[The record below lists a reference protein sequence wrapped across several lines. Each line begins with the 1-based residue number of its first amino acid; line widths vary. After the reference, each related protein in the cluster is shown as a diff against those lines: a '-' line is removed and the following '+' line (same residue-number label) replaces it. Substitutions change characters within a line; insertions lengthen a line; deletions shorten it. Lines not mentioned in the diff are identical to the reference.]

1 MLATT
6 CVRNNKYSQLIRHL
20 LFDLKINK
28 LLEGKSKTIKT
39 MHAKSCKQRKGEKI
53 MATNW
58 TLSQALAKITEGT
71 DKAAI
76 QDIGRRF
83 PLTAVALAEIGHNAG
98 AAKIIGAVPSH
109 ITARKIESVL
119 KDGVE
124 QDSDVDIEDAEDED
138 EAPKKETKKPAKKA
152 ANEKT
157 DEDVED
163 DPVALYK
170 KCKKAGLKVAP
181 KKTAK
186 YYKDQLAKAAA
197 TEEDADD
204 DDWGDDDNE
213 DDEKPAS
220 KKKPVKKASAK
231 KPAKKAEPEQED
243 DEEDEDE
250 WDI

>member
-1 MLATT
+1 
-6 CVRNNKYSQLIRHL
+6 
-20 LFDLKINK
+20 
-28 LLEGKSKTIKT
+28 
-39 MHAKSCKQRKGEKI
+39 

-98 AAKIIGAVPSH
+98 ADKIIGALPSH

-124 QDSDVDIEDAEDED
+124 QDSDVDVEDTEDEEEAPKKEAKKPVKKTAKAKTEEDAEDE
-138 EAPKKETKKPAKKA
+138 E
-152 ANEKT
+152 
-157 DEDVED
+157 ED

-181 KKTAK
+181 KKSAK
-186 YYKDQLAKAAA
+186 YYKDALKKAQEAENEA
-197 TEEDADD
+197 DGDADD
-204 DDWGDDDNE
+204 WDDA
-213 DDEKPAS
+213 DDEEE
-220 KKKPVKKASAK
+220 
-231 KPAKKAEPEQED
+231 KPAKKTGKAAAKKSKAKTEPEPEDED
-243 DEEDEDE
+243 DDEDE

>member
-1 MLATT
+1 
-6 CVRNNKYSQLIRHL
+6 
-20 LFDLKINK
+20 
-28 LLEGKSKTIKT
+28 

-83 PLTAVALAEIGHNAG
+83 PLTAVALAEIGQNEG

-124 QDSDVDIEDAEDED
+124 QDSDVDVEDAEDEE
-138 EAPKKETKKPAKKA
+138 EAPKKEAKKPVKKTAKA
-152 ANEKT
+152 KT
-157 DEDVED
+157 EEDADDDEED

-170 KCKKAGLKVAP
+170 KCKKAGLKGAP

-197 TEEDADD
+197 AEEDADD
-204 DDWGDDDNE
+204 DDWGDDDTE
-213 DDEKPAS
+213 DDEKPATKNKPT
-220 KKKPVKKASAK
+220 KKSSAK
-231 KPAKKAEPEQED
+231 KPPKKAEPEPE
-243 DEEDEDE
+243 DEEDDDE

>member
-1 MLATT
+1 
-6 CVRNNKYSQLIRHL
+6 
-20 LFDLKINK
+20 
-28 LLEGKSKTIKT
+28 
-39 MHAKSCKQRKGEKI
+39 

-83 PLTAVALAEIGHNAG
+83 PLTAVALAEIGNNAG

-124 QDSDVDIEDAEDED
+124 QDSDVDAEDED
-138 EAPKKETKKPAKKA
+138 EAPKKEAKKPAKKTA
-152 ANEKT
+152 KAKT
-157 DEDVED
+157 EEDAEEEEED

-181 KKTAK
+181 KKSAK
-186 YYKDQLAKAAA
+186 YYKDQLAKAEAA
-197 TEEDADD
+197 EEDADD
-204 DDWGDDDNE
+204 DDWDDE
-213 DDEKPAS
+213 EEDEKPAT
-220 KKKPVKKASAK
+220 KK
-231 KPAKKAEPEQED
+231 KPAKKTAKKDEPED
-243 DEEDEDE
+243 DEDDDE

>member
-1 MLATT
+1 
-6 CVRNNKYSQLIRHL
+6 
-20 LFDLKINK
+20 
-28 LLEGKSKTIKT
+28 
-39 MHAKSCKQRKGEKI
+39 

-83 PLTAVALAEIGHNAG
+83 PLTAVALAEIGQNAG
-98 AAKIIGAVPSH
+98 AVKIIGAVPSH

-124 QDSDVDIEDAEDED
+124 QDPDVDTEDTEDE
-138 EAPKKETKKPAKKA
+138 EETPKKENKKPAKKA
-152 ANEKT
+152 AKANAEEDAD
-157 DEDVED
+157 DEED

-170 KCKKAGLKVAP
+170 KCKKAGIKVAP
-181 KKTAK
+181 KKSAK

-197 TEEDADD
+197 AEEDADD
-204 DDWGDDDNE
+204 EDWGDE
-213 DDEKPAS
+213 EEDEKPAS
-220 KKKPVKKASAK
+220 KKKPVKKAPAK
-231 KPAKKAEPEQED
+231 KTAKKAEPED
-243 DEEDEDE
+243 DEDEDEDE

>member
-1 MLATT
+1 
-6 CVRNNKYSQLIRHL
+6 
-20 LFDLKINK
+20 
-28 LLEGKSKTIKT
+28 
-39 MHAKSCKQRKGEKI
+39 

-83 PLTAVALAEIGHNAG
+83 PLTAVALAEIGQNAG
-98 AAKIIGAVPSH
+98 AAKIIGALPSH

-124 QDSDVDIEDAEDED
+124 QDSDVDVEDAEDEE
-138 EAPKKETKKPAKKA
+138 EAPKKTAKA
-152 ANEKT
+152 KT
-157 DEDVED
+157 EEDADDEEED

-181 KKTAK
+181 KKTVK
-186 YYKDQLAKAAA
+186 YYKDQLAKAAGA
-197 TEEDADD
+197 EEDADD
-204 DDWGDDDNE
+204 DDWGDE
-213 DDEKPAS
+213 EEDEKPA
-220 KKKPVKKASAK
+220 PKKAPAKKSAK
-231 KPAKKAEPEQED
+231 KAPAKKSAKKAEPELED
-243 DEEDEDE
+243 DDDDDE

>member
-1 MLATT
+1 
-6 CVRNNKYSQLIRHL
+6 
-20 LFDLKINK
+20 
-28 LLEGKSKTIKT
+28 
-39 MHAKSCKQRKGEKI
+39 

-83 PLTAVALAEIGHNAG
+83 PLTAVALAEIGQNVG
-98 AAKIIGAVPSH
+98 AAKIIGALPSH

-124 QDSDVDIEDAEDED
+124 NDSDVDIEDAEDDE
-138 EAPKKETKKPAKKA
+138 EAPKKEAKKPVKKTAKA
-152 ANEKT
+152 KT
-157 DEDVED
+157 KEDAEDDEED

-197 TEEDADD
+197 AEEDAED
-204 DDWGDDDNE
+204 DDWDDDE
-213 DDEKPAS
+213 EDEKPAT
-220 KKKPVKKASAK
+220 KKKPAKKEPAK
-231 KPAKKAEPEQED
+231 KPAKKAEPETED
-243 DEEDEDE
+243 DDEDDDE

>member
-1 MLATT
+1 
-6 CVRNNKYSQLIRHL
+6 
-20 LFDLKINK
+20 
-28 LLEGKSKTIKT
+28 
-39 MHAKSCKQRKGEKI
+39 

-83 PLTAVALAEIGHNAG
+83 PLTSVALAEIGQNAG
-98 AAKIIGAVPSH
+98 AAKIICALPSH
-109 ITARKIESVL
+109 VTARKIESVL

-124 QDSDVDIEDAEDED
+124 QDSDVDTEDTEDEE
-138 EAPKKETKKPAKKA
+138 EAPKKETKKPVKKA
-152 ANEKT
+152 AKAKT
-157 DEDVED
+157 EEDVEDDGED

-197 TEEDADD
+197 ADEDADD
-204 DDWGDDDNE
+204 DDWDDDE
-213 DDEKPAS
+213 EDEKPAT
-220 KKKPVKKASAK
+220 KNKPAKKAPAK
-231 KPAKKAEPEQED
+231 KPAKKSEPEPED
-243 DEEDEDE
+243 DDEDDDE

>member
-1 MLATT
+1 
-6 CVRNNKYSQLIRHL
+6 
-20 LFDLKINK
+20 
-28 LLEGKSKTIKT
+28 
-39 MHAKSCKQRKGEKI
+39 

-58 TLSQALAKITEGT
+58 TLSEALKKITEGT

-83 PLTAVALAEIGHNAG
+83 PLTAVALAEIGKNTG
-98 AAKIIGAVPSH
+98 AVKIIGAVPSH

-138 EAPKKETKKPAKKA
+138 ETKKPAKKTA
-152 ANEKT
+152 KAKAE
-157 DEDVED
+157 EDVDAEDEEED

-170 KCKKAGLKVAP
+170 KCKKAGIKVAP
-181 KKTAK
+181 KKSAK

-197 TEEDADD
+197 AEEDADD
-204 DDWGDDDNE
+204 DDWDDE
-213 DDEKPAS
+213 EEDEKPAP
-220 KKKPVKKASAK
+220 KK
-231 KPAKKAEPEQED
+231 KPAKKSAKKVEPED
-243 DEEDEDE
+243 DE

>member
-1 MLATT
+1 
-6 CVRNNKYSQLIRHL
+6 
-20 LFDLKINK
+20 
-28 LLEGKSKTIKT
+28 
-39 MHAKSCKQRKGEKI
+39 

-58 TLSQALAKITEGT
+58 TLSQALTKITEGT

-83 PLTAVALAEIGHNAG
+83 PLTAVALAEIGQNVG

-119 KDGVE
+119 KDGVD
-124 QDSDVDIEDAEDED
+124 QDVDEEIEDDVAEEEED
-138 EAPKKETKKPAKKA
+138 KKPAKKTA
-152 ANEKT
+152 KKPVKKAEVEDSE
-157 DEDVED
+157 DEDEED

-181 KKTAK
+181 KKSAK

-197 TEEDADD
+197 AEEDADD
-204 DDWGDDDNE
+204 DWDDE
-213 DDEKPAS
+213 EDEKPAA
-220 KKKPVKKASAK
+220 KKKPAKKSPAK
-231 KPAKKAEPEQED
+231 KPAKKAEPED
-243 DEEDEDE
+243 DEDEDEDE

>member
-1 MLATT
+1 M
-6 CVRNNKYSQLIRHL
+6 Y
-20 LFDLKINK
+20 
-28 LLEGKSKTIKT
+28 
-39 MHAKSCKQRKGEKI
+39 AKSYKQRKGEKI

-83 PLTAVALAEIGHNAG
+83 PLTTVALAEIGKNAG
-98 AAKIIGAVPSH
+98 AAKIIGALPSH

-124 QDSDVDIEDAEDED
+124 QDSDADVEDAEDE
-138 EAPKKETKKPAKKA
+138 EETPKKEVKKPAKKA
-152 ANEKT
+152 AKEKT
-157 DEDVED
+157 EEDAEDEEED

-181 KKTAK
+181 KKSAK
-186 YYKDQLAKAAA
+186 YYKDQLAKAEAA
-197 TEEDADD
+197 EEDAEKDTDD
-204 DDWGDDDNE
+204 DDWDDE
-213 DDEKPAS
+213 EEDEKPAP
-220 KKKPVKKASAK
+220 KKKPAK
-231 KPAKKAEPEQED
+231 KPAKKAEPEPED
-243 DEEDEDE
+243 DDEDDE

>member
-1 MLATT
+1 
-6 CVRNNKYSQLIRHL
+6 
-20 LFDLKINK
+20 
-28 LLEGKSKTIKT
+28 
-39 MHAKSCKQRKGEKI
+39 

-83 PLTAVALAEIGHNAG
+83 PLTAVALAEIGQNAG
-98 AAKIIGAVPSH
+98 AAKIIGAVPSY
-109 ITARKIESVL
+109 ITARKIESAL

-124 QDSDVDIEDAEDED
+124 QDSDVDVEDAEDE
-138 EAPKKETKKPAKKA
+138 EETPKKEVKKPAKKA
-152 ANEKT
+152 AKEKT
-157 DEDVED
+157 EEDAEDTDDEED

-181 KKTAK
+181 KKSAK

-197 TEEDADD
+197 AEEDADD
-204 DDWGDDDNE
+204 DDWDDE
-213 DDEKPAS
+213 EEDEKPAP
-220 KKKPVKKASAK
+220 KKKPAK
-231 KPAKKAEPEQED
+231 KPAKKAEPEPED
-243 DEEDEDE
+243 DDEDDE

>member
-1 MLATT
+1 
-6 CVRNNKYSQLIRHL
+6 
-20 LFDLKINK
+20 
-28 LLEGKSKTIKT
+28 
-39 MHAKSCKQRKGEKI
+39 

-83 PLTAVALAEIGHNAG
+83 PLTAVALAEIGQNAG
-98 AAKIIGAVPSH
+98 AAKIIGALPSH

-124 QDSDVDIEDAEDED
+124 QDSDADVEDTEDEE
-138 EAPKKETKKPAKKA
+138 EAPKKEVKKPAKKA
-152 ANEKT
+152 AKAKT
-157 DEDVED
+157 EEDAEDDEED

-197 TEEDADD
+197 TEEDTD
-204 DDWGDDDNE
+204 DDWDDE
-213 DDEKPAS
+213 EEDEKPA
-220 KKKPVKKASAK
+220 PKKAPAK
-231 KPAKKAEPEQED
+231 KSVKKAEPKDEPE
-243 DEEDEDE
+243 DEEDDDE

>member
-1 MLATT
+1 
-6 CVRNNKYSQLIRHL
+6 
-20 LFDLKINK
+20 
-28 LLEGKSKTIKT
+28 
-39 MHAKSCKQRKGEKI
+39 

-83 PLTAVALAEIGHNAG
+83 PLTAVALAEIGKNAG
-98 AAKIIGAVPSH
+98 ADKIIGALPSH

-124 QDSDVDIEDAEDED
+124 QDSDVDVEDAEDEE
-138 EAPKKETKKPAKKA
+138 EAPKKEAKKPVKKTAKA
-152 ANEKT
+152 KT
-157 DEDVED
+157 EEDAEDDEED

-197 TEEDADD
+197 AEEDADE
-204 DDWGDDDNE
+204 DDWGDDE
-213 DDEKPAS
+213 EDEKPAP
-220 KKKPVKKASAK
+220 KKKPAKKEPAK
-231 KPAKKAEPEQED
+231 KPAKKAEHEPED
-243 DEEDEDE
+243 DDEDEDE

>member
-1 MLATT
+1 
-6 CVRNNKYSQLIRHL
+6 
-20 LFDLKINK
+20 
-28 LLEGKSKTIKT
+28 
-39 MHAKSCKQRKGEKI
+39 

-83 PLTAVALAEIGHNAG
+83 PLTAVSLAEIGKNAG
-98 AAKIIGAVPSH
+98 AAKIIGALPSH

-124 QDSDVDIEDAEDED
+124 QDSDVDVEDAEDE
-138 EAPKKETKKPAKKA
+138 EETPKKEVKKPAKKA
-152 ANEKT
+152 AKEKT
-157 DEDVED
+157 EEDAEDEEED

-181 KKTAK
+181 KKSAK
-186 YYKDQLAKAAA
+186 YYKDQLAKAEAA
-197 TEEDADD
+197 EEDAND
-204 DDWGDDDNE
+204 DDWDDE
-213 DDEKPAS
+213 EEDEKPAP
-220 KKKPVKKASAK
+220 KK
-231 KPAKKAEPEQED
+231 KPAKKSAKKDEPED
-243 DEEDEDE
+243 DEDDDE

>member
-1 MLATT
+1 
-6 CVRNNKYSQLIRHL
+6 
-20 LFDLKINK
+20 
-28 LLEGKSKTIKT
+28 
-39 MHAKSCKQRKGEKI
+39 

-83 PLTAVALAEIGHNAG
+83 PLTAVALAEIGQNAG
-98 AAKIIGAVPSH
+98 AAKIIGAVPSY
-109 ITARKIESVL
+109 ITARKIESAL

-124 QDSDVDIEDAEDED
+124 QDSDVDVEDTEDEE
-138 EAPKKETKKPAKKA
+138 EAPKKEAKKPAKKA
-152 ANEKT
+152 AKEKT
-157 DEDVED
+157 EEDAEDEEED

-181 KKTAK
+181 KKSAK

-204 DDWGDDDNE
+204 DDWDDE
-213 DDEKPAS
+213 EEDEKPAP
-220 KKKPVKKASAK
+220 KKKPAK
-231 KPAKKAEPEQED
+231 KPAKKAEPEPED
-243 DEEDEDE
+243 DEDDDE

>member
-1 MLATT
+1 
-6 CVRNNKYSQLIRHL
+6 
-20 LFDLKINK
+20 
-28 LLEGKSKTIKT
+28 
-39 MHAKSCKQRKGEKI
+39 

-83 PLTAVALAEIGHNAG
+83 PLTAVALAEIGQNAG

-124 QDSDVDIEDAEDED
+124 QDFDVDVDDAEDTED
-138 EAPKKETKKPAKKA
+138 EAPKKEVKKPAKKA
-152 ANEKT
+152 AKEKT
-157 DEDVED
+157 EEDTDDEDD

-197 TEEDADD
+197 TEEDTD
-204 DDWGDDDNE
+204 DDWDDE
-213 DDEKPAS
+213 EEDEKPA
-220 KKKPVKKASAK
+220 PKKAPAK
-231 KPAKKAEPEQED
+231 KSVKKAEPKAEPED
-243 DEEDEDE
+243 DEDDDE

>member
-1 MLATT
+1 
-6 CVRNNKYSQLIRHL
+6 
-20 LFDLKINK
+20 
-28 LLEGKSKTIKT
+28 
-39 MHAKSCKQRKGEKI
+39 

-71 DKAAI
+71 DVAAI
-76 QDIGRRF
+76 ADIGRRF
-83 PLTAVALAEIGHNAG
+83 PLTAVAWAEIGQNAG
-98 AAKIIGAVPSH
+98 AANIIGAVPSH

-124 QDSDVDIEDAEDED
+124 QDSDSDVEDTEDEEEAPKKEAKKPVKKTAKEKTEEDAEDE
-138 EAPKKETKKPAKKA
+138 E
-152 ANEKT
+152 
-157 DEDVED
+157 ED

-186 YYKDQLAKAAA
+186 YYKDKLAKAEA

-204 DDWGDDDNE
+204 DDWDDEE
-213 DDEKPAS
+213 DDEKPAQ
-220 KKKPVKKASAK
+220 KKKPAKKAPAK
-231 KPAKKAEPEQED
+231 KPAKKAEPEPED
-243 DEEDEDE
+243 DDEDDDE

>member
-1 MLATT
+1 
-6 CVRNNKYSQLIRHL
+6 
-20 LFDLKINK
+20 
-28 LLEGKSKTIKT
+28 
-39 MHAKSCKQRKGEKI
+39 

-83 PLTAVALAEIGHNAG
+83 PLTAVALAEIGNNVG

-124 QDSDVDIEDAEDED
+124 QDSDVDVEDAEDEE
-138 EAPKKETKKPAKKA
+138 EAPKKEAKKPVKKTAKA
-152 ANEKT
+152 KT
-157 DEDVED
+157 EEDAEDDEED
-163 DPVALYK
+163 DPVVLYK

-186 YYKDQLAKAAA
+186 YYKDQLAKASA

-204 DDWGDDDNE
+204 DDWGDDDEE
-213 DDEKPAS
+213 DDEKSAS
-220 KKKPVKKASAK
+220 KKKPAKKAPAK
-231 KPAKKAEPEQED
+231 KPAKKAEPEPED
-243 DEEDEDE
+243 DDEDEDE

>member
-1 MLATT
+1 
-6 CVRNNKYSQLIRHL
+6 
-20 LFDLKINK
+20 
-28 LLEGKSKTIKT
+28 
-39 MHAKSCKQRKGEKI
+39 

-83 PLTAVALAEIGHNAG
+83 PLTAVALAEIGNNVG

-124 QDSDVDIEDAEDED
+124 QDADVEDTEDEE
-138 EAPKKETKKPAKKA
+138 EAPKKEAKKPVKKTAKA
-152 ANEKT
+152 KT
-157 DEDVED
+157 EEDAEDTDDDED

-197 TEEDADD
+197 ADEDADD
-204 DDWGDDDNE
+204 DDWGDE
-213 DDEKPAS
+213 EEDEKPA
-220 KKKPVKKASAK
+220 PKKAPAK
-231 KPAKKAEPEQED
+231 KPAKKAEPEP
-243 DEEDEDE
+243 EEDEDDDE

>member
-1 MLATT
+1 
-6 CVRNNKYSQLIRHL
+6 
-20 LFDLKINK
+20 
-28 LLEGKSKTIKT
+28 
-39 MHAKSCKQRKGEKI
+39 

-83 PLTAVALAEIGHNAG
+83 PLTAVALAEIGNNAG
-98 AAKIIGAVPSH
+98 AAKIIGAVPSY
-109 ITARKIESVL
+109 ITTRKIESVL

-124 QDSDVDIEDAEDED
+124 QNSDADVEDTEDEE

-152 ANEKT
+152 AKT
-157 DEDVED
+157 KTEEDAEDDEED

-186 YYKDQLAKAAA
+186 YYKDQLAKAAT
-197 TEEDADD
+197 TEEDTD
-204 DDWGDDDNE
+204 DDWGDDE
-213 DDEKPAS
+213 EDEKPAH
-220 KKKPVKKASAK
+220 KTAPAK
-231 KPAKKAEPEQED
+231 KPAKKAEPEPE
-243 DEEDEDE
+243 DEEDDDE

>member
-1 MLATT
+1 
-6 CVRNNKYSQLIRHL
+6 
-20 LFDLKINK
+20 
-28 LLEGKSKTIKT
+28 
-39 MHAKSCKQRKGEKI
+39 

-83 PLTAVALAEIGHNAG
+83 PLTAVALAEIGNNVG

-109 ITARKIESVL
+109 VTARKIESVL

-124 QDSDVDIEDAEDED
+124 QDADADIEDAEDE
-138 EAPKKETKKPAKKA
+138 APKKEAKKPVKKTAKA
-152 ANEKT
+152 KT
-157 DEDVED
+157 EEDAEDDEED

-197 TEEDADD
+197 AEEDAEDEDWDD
-204 DDWGDDDNE
+204 E
-213 DDEKPAS
+213 EEDEKPAS
-220 KKKPVKKASAK
+220 KKKPAKKTPAK
-231 KPAKKAEPEQED
+231 KPEKKAEPEDE
-243 DEEDEDE
+243 EEDEDE

>member
-1 MLATT
+1 
-6 CVRNNKYSQLIRHL
+6 
-20 LFDLKINK
+20 
-28 LLEGKSKTIKT
+28 
-39 MHAKSCKQRKGEKI
+39 

-83 PLTAVALAEIGHNAG
+83 PLTAVALAEIGQNAG

-124 QDSDVDIEDAEDED
+124 QDSDVDVEDAEDEE
-138 EAPKKETKKPAKKA
+138 EAPKKEVKKPAKKA
-152 ANEKT
+152 AKAKT
-157 DEDVED
+157 EEDVEDDEED

-181 KKTAK
+181 KKSAK

-197 TEEDADD
+197 ADEDADD
-204 DDWGDDDNE
+204 DDWDDDE
-213 DDEKPAS
+213 EDEKPAP
-220 KKKPVKKASAK
+220 KKKPAK
-231 KPAKKAEPEQED
+231 KSAKKAEPEDDDED
-243 DEEDEDE
+243 DDDE

>member
-1 MLATT
+1 M
-6 CVRNNKYSQLIRHL
+6 Y
-20 LFDLKINK
+20 
-28 LLEGKSKTIKT
+28 
-39 MHAKSCKQRKGEKI
+39 AKSYKQRKGEKI

-58 TLSQALAKITEGT
+58 TLSQALVKITEGT

-83 PLTAVALAEIGHNAG
+83 PLTAVALAEIGQNAG
-98 AAKIIGAVPSH
+98 AVKIIGAVPSY

-124 QDSDVDIEDAEDED
+124 QDSDVDVEDVED
-138 EAPKKETKKPAKKA
+138 EAPKNEAKKPAKKTA
-152 ANEKT
+152 KAKAEEDAEDT
-157 DEDVED
+157 DDEED

-181 KKTAK
+181 KKSAK

-197 TEEDADD
+197 AEEDADD
-204 DDWGDDDNE
+204 DWDDE
-213 DDEKPAS
+213 EEDEKPAP
-220 KKKPVKKASAK
+220 KKKPAK
-231 KPAKKAEPEQED
+231 KSAKKAEPEPED
-243 DEEDEDE
+243 DDEDDDE